1 MMSACSLAS
10 WNKPPRLAAMNT
22 QSVPNPLVLASL
34 RTLHL
39 LALAL
44 WLGGLVAIGAL
55 VAPTAFHVTRS
66 APSLAGNLF
75 QQNALAGAV
84 VGGSLR
90 LFNFV
95 AFGCAAALLAANLL
109 LLPSAPRRWTG
120 ACLGTTVVLLASALS
135 LAYGL
140 TPAMDL
146 AQAQGRMADFDRM
159 HHLYE
164 QLSTLFQMPLL
175 LLLTVFTALRDS
187 ERPPRPQ

>member
-1 MMSACSLAS
+1 MHIQPLSQ
-10 WNKPPRLAAMNT
+10 PFF
-22 QSVPNPLVLASL
+22 LVLL
-34 RTLHL
+34 HTLHL

-55 VAPTAFHVTRS
+55 VAPTAFHAVRTL
-66 APSLAGNLF
+66 PELAGHLP

-90 LFNFV
+90 LFNFLSL
-95 AFGCAAALLAANLL
+95 ACAAVLLTVSL
-109 LLPSAPRRWTG
+109 LLPAPRRWTG
-120 ACLGTTVVLLASALS
+120 ACLGTTLVLLASVLY
-135 LAYGL
+135 LAFSL

-159 HHLYE
+159 HHWYE
-164 QLSTLFQMPLL
+164 QLSTQFQLPLL

-187 ERPPRPQ
+187 PSPSPQ

>member
-1 MMSACSLAS
+1 M
-10 WNKPPRLAAMNT
+10 KPHAA
-22 QSVPNPLVLASL
+22 PNPLFLVLL

-55 VAPTAFHVTRS
+55 VAPTAFHAART
-66 APSLAGNLF
+66 APALAGHLP

-90 LFNFV
+90 LFNFLTL
-95 AFGCAAALLAANLL
+95 ACAAVLLAANLL

-120 ACLGTTVVLLASALS
+120 ACLGTTLVLLASAVYLMF
-135 LAYGL
+135 GL

-159 HHLYE
+159 HHWYE
-164 QLSTLFQMPLL
+164 HVSTLLQMPLL

-187 ERPPRPQ
+187 PPSPQ

>member
-1 MMSACSLAS
+1 MHT
-10 WNKPPRLAAMNT
+10 P
-22 QSVPNPLVLASL
+22 SVPNALFLVLL

-55 VAPTAFHVTRS
+55 VAPTAFHAART
-66 APSLAGNLF
+66 APALAGHLP

-90 LFNFV
+90 LFNLLTLT
-95 AFGCAAALLAANLL
+95 CAAVLLAANLL
-109 LLPSAPRRWTG
+109 LLPYTSRRWTG
-120 ACLGTTVVLLASALS
+120 ACLAAILVLLASTLY
-135 LAYGL
+135 LAFGL

-159 HHLYE
+159 HHWYE
-164 QLSTLFQMPLL
+164 QLSTLLQMPLL

-187 ERPPRPQ
+187 PPSPHHRLNGAGSQS

>member
-1 MMSACSLAS
+1 MKTRSC
-10 WNKPPRLAAMNT
+10 
-22 QSVPNPLVLASL
+22 PNPLFLVLL

-55 VAPTAFHVTRS
+55 VAPTAFHAVRS
-66 APSLAGNLF
+66 APALAGHLP

-90 LFNFV
+90 LFNFLSL
-95 AFGCAAALLAANLL
+95 ACAAVLLAASLL

-120 ACLGTTVVLLASALS
+120 ACLGTTLLLLASTLY
-135 LAYGL
+135 LAFSL

-159 HHLYE
+159 HHGYE
-164 QLSTLFQMPLL
+164 QASTLFQLPLL

-187 ERPPRPQ
+187 PPPAPNNGGARI

>member
-1 MMSACSLAS
+1 MHNQSA
-10 WNKPPRLAAMNT
+10 
-22 QSVPNPLVLASL
+22 PNFLFLLL

-55 VAPTAFHVTRS
+55 VAPTAFHAARS
-66 APSLAGNLF
+66 APILAGHLP

-95 AFGCAAALLAANLL
+95 SLACAGVMLVAVL
-109 LLPSAPRRWTG
+109 LLPAPRRWTG
-120 ACLGTTVVLLASALS
+120 ACLGTTLVLLASTLY
-135 LAYGL
+135 LAFGL

-159 HHLYE
+159 HHWYE
-164 QLSTLFQMPLL
+164 QISTLFQMPLL
-175 LLLTVFTALRDS
+175 LLLVVFTALRDS
-187 ERPPRPQ
+187 PAPSPQ

>member
-1 MMSACSLAS
+1 
-10 WNKPPRLAAMNT
+10 MNN
-22 QSVPNPLVLASL
+22 QSVPNPLLLVSL

-66 APSLAGNLF
+66 APSLAGNLP
-75 QQNALAGAV
+75 QQNALAGAI

-109 LLPSAPRRWTG
+109 LLPSASRRWTM
-120 ACLGTTVVLLASALS
+120 ACLATTVVLLASALS

-140 TPAMDL
+140 TPAMDQ
-146 AQAQGRMADFDRM
+146 AQAQGRMANFDRM

-164 QLSTLFQMPLL
+164 QLSTLLQMPLL

-187 ERPPRPQ
+187 KSPPSPQ